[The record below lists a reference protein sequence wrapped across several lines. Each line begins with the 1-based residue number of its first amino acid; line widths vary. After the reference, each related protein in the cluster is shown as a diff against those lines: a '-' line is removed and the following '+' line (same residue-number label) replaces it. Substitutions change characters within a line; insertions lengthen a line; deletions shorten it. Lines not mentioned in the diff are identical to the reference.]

1 MLGERNTVDK
11 YEFKHLLDQILNLIN
26 QGQYAE
32 AASIADTIDW
42 RRVKNIITLGQISD
56 LYKINCRYEDARDIM
71 LMAYERKPESR
82 QVCYSLC
89 ELCCKTGEPVEAA
102 EYYKEFEQLA
112 PKDPGRYIL
121 KYKVYDAFGASIDEK
136 IEVLEK
142 LKEEEYQEKWMYE
155 LANLYHRRGLGTKCV
170 EVCDE
175 LILWFGEGKYVNMAM
190 ELKML
195 HEPLSPS
202 QQQKYD
208 NRFHSAEQGNTG
220 QAYARNQARGVQRYD
235 QNAPLQERSRQ
246 GRMPQEYEGGRDYE
260 DGSNYGEIQDYA
272 EHPDYGT
279 GQSYEA
285 DWAYGTDGNHED
297 NSAYGTDQSNATAS
311 GYEAGRSYATE
322 SAYGNDQVYRAEQNR
337 ESFSGSEYGQEY
349 KNGSDLG
356 DTRIY
361 SSVASYESAENYAL
375 PENGYRK
382 ENGEERAYREQETS
396 QGISIDS
403 GFEEEADS
411 AQIGEGDS
419 AGDTRMYNVEEVRR
433 QLKEQSGSSDE
444 EMDIQ
449 VKTVDV
455 SRYNTMNLQA
465 EIAKGLQEILGS
477 EETEPEVQETFDTKE
492 LQNVPSGE
500 ESEALDPRETVEETD
515 SQAPY
520 VDDINRQVM
529 EEMRQDSM
537 KALVEQAMTD
547 QPPEPM
553 AQVLTQESDGQIRLV
568 VPERKNLEKQITG
581 QMSIE
586 DIRAEWER
594 MKKESKE
601 KNEEEVRQ
609 QVLRNTGRMFTEFEE
624 KIRDSILKKMEEPGE
639 FSYVIT
645 DQGSF
650 DQERRTAEKFGAEQF
665 ENSAEKFGAEQFEKD
680 GTEFEAEQQE
690 ATEEFI
696 PGEKFDER
704 GNQVESEEEFVW
716 DQGEMPVSESSA
728 EGAAEFA
735 EELQTPLE
743 EADDQG
749 EKVDDDVVEE
759 EAAETESFEEEV
771 AEGEAAK
778 AESCEEEAAEGEA
791 AEGEAAKTESC
802 EEEAAETESF
812 EEEAA
817 EGEAAKA
824 ESYEEEAAE
833 GEAAETKSFE
843 EEVAEGEAAE
853 TESYEEEAAE
863 GEAAET
869 ESYEE
874 EAAEGEAAKTESY
887 EEEAAEEVVETESFE
902 EEVAPNEDR
911 EGETSEEAKGEET
924 RSEEEKPEETRTMV
938 GGEEASEEANE
949 DDRLEEEAAKTK
961 GSENEPAGDVLSE
974 ERKDIIE
981 EIVASVRKSEP
992 PKITTLEEELN
1003 EEDDF
1008 AWGEDF
1014 IEQELLVEDREEGGE
1029 VSDDGSIDFE
1039 SLPEDEFTVGG
1050 DEDIPETDGEL
1061 EQFQALPNED
1071 ESVSAEEETDDKAKE
1086 NVGDDAENRTRKK
1099 ATGHSEDSGE
1109 ASEGE
1114 KENLDEDS
1122 EESAEETAGEGGVT
1136 RALTKE
1142 EEEIYGSLVQGR
1154 GATEQLVRAIDAIS
1168 MAPFTGNVVI
1178 TGEAGM
1184 NTLELAKKMIYEVK
1198 MSDSNFSGKV
1208 AKIPGASLNKNDVT
1222 KLLDGLK
1229 NGALII
1235 EKASALSERSAKD
1248 LYTNLQRES
1257 FGIII
1262 VLLDTKKGMEGFFK
1276 KYENLKPLFNARMHM
1291 KPLSNEAL
1299 AFYARQYARDNEFA
1313 IDDMGLLALHTR
1325 IDELQTANHA
1335 ANYEDVMAIMDDA
1348 MYSASRKT
1356 IGHFFDILFGRRYDE
1371 EDMIYITE
1379 KDFR

>member
-121 KYKVYDAFGASIDEK
+121 KYRVYDAFGASIDEK

-220 QAYARNQARGVQRYD
+220 QAYARNQARGVQHYD
-235 QNAPLQERSRQ
+235 QNAPLQEQSRQ
-246 GRMPQEYEGGRDYE
+246 GRMPQEYESGRDYE

-322 SAYGNDQVYRAEQNR
+322 SA
-337 ESFSGSEYGQEY
+337 
-349 KNGSDLG
+349 
-356 DTRIY
+356 
-361 SSVASYESAENYAL
+361 ENYAL
-375 PENGYRK
+375 PENGYRR

-403 GFEEEADS
+403 GFEKEADS

-680 GTEFEAEQQE
+680 GTEFEAEQRE

-728 EGAAEFA
+728 EGAAEFG
-735 EELQTPLE
+735 EELQTALE
-743 EADDQG
+743 EADDQD

-759 EAAETESFEEEV
+759 EAAKTESYEEEAAEGEAAEGEAAETESFEEEAAEGEAAKTESYEEEAAEGEAAETESFEEEV

-778 AESCEEEAAEGEA
+778 AESFEGE
-791 AEGEAAKTESC
+791 TSW
-802 EEEAAETESF
+802 
-812 EEEAA
+812 
-817 EGEAAKA
+817 
-824 ESYEEEAAE
+824 
-833 GEAAETKSFE
+833 
-843 EEVAEGEAAE
+843 
-853 TESYEEEAAE
+853 
-863 GEAAET
+863 
-869 ESYEE
+869 
-874 EAAEGEAAKTESY
+874 
-887 EEEAAEEVVETESFE
+887 

-924 RSEEEKPEETRTMV
+924 RSEEEKPEETRTME

-1014 IEQELLVEDREEGGE
+1014 VEQEMLVEDREERGE

-1061 EQFQALPNED
+1061 EQFQALPDED
-1071 ESVSAEEETDDKAKE
+1071 ESVSAEDETDDKAKE
-1086 NVGDDAENRTRKK
+1086 NIGDDEENRTRKK

-1114 KENLDEDS
+1114 KEDLDEDS

-1154 GATEQLVRAIDAIS
+1154 GATKQLVRAIDAIS

-1198 MSDSNFSGKV
+1198 TSDSNFSGKV

>member
-121 KYKVYDAFGASIDEK
+121 KYRVYDAFGASIDEK

-142 LKEEEYQEKWMYE
+142 FKEEEYQEKWMYE

-208 NRFHSAEQGNTG
+208 NRFHSAEKGITG

-235 QNAPLQERSRQ
+235 QNAPLQERSMQ

-297 NSAYGTDQSNATAS
+297 NSAYGTNQSN
-311 GYEAGRSYATE
+311 ATE

-728 EGAAEFA
+728 EGAAEFV
-735 EELQTPLE
+735 EELQTALE
-743 EADDQG
+743 EADDKD

-759 EAAETESFEEEV
+759 EAAKTESY
-771 AEGEAAK
+771 
-778 AESCEEEAAEGEA
+778 EEEAAEG
-791 AEGEAAKTESC
+791 
-802 EEEAAETESF
+802 
-812 EEEAA
+812 EAA

-833 GEAAETKSFE
+833 GEAAEE
-843 EEVAEGEAAE
+843 I
-853 TESYEEEAAE
+853 
-863 GEAAET
+863 
-869 ESYEE
+869 
-874 EAAEGEAAKTESY
+874 
-887 EEEAAEEVVETESFE
+887 VETESFE

-924 RSEEEKPEETRTMV
+924 RSEEEKPEETRTME
-938 GGEEASEEANE
+938 GGEEASEEENE

-961 GSENEPAGDVLSE
+961 DSENEPAGDVLSE

-1014 IEQELLVEDREEGGE
+1014 IEQEMLVEDREERGE

-1061 EQFQALPNED
+1061 EQFQALPDED
-1071 ESVSAEEETDDKAKE
+1071 ESVSAEDETDDKAKE

-1114 KENLDEDS
+1114 KEDLDEDS

-1154 GATEQLVRAIDAIS
+1154 GATKQLVRAIDAIS